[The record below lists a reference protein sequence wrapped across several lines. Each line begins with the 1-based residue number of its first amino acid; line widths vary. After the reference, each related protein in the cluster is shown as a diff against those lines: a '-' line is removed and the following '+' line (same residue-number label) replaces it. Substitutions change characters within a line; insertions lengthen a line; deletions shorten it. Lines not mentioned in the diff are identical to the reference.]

1 MIAFSEMLL
10 TPLTLRYPQMR
21 ILERHT
27 SFLPTLRELL
37 NTINLTMVS
46 ESMTL
51 IITKNLRKISKNR
64 RGSEVPQTTEVNV
77 RPAPT
82 EVEMPPK
89 NQSHKKPLHQSM
101 RSHPSYLKS
110 AMSKMMTLGLFN
122 KLREAMKSLNKKL
135 LPKMRSKALI
145 KSMTM
150 LEFICLCFSMVSK
163 ETRLT

>member
-1 MIAFSEMLL
+1 MIVFLEMLSIL
-10 TPLTLRYPQMR
+10 LTLRFHQMK

-27 SFLPTLRELL
+27 SFSLTLKELL

-51 IITKNLRKISKNR
+51 TTTKNQRRISKNR
-64 RGSEVPQTTEVNV
+64 RGSEAPQTTEVNV

-82 EVEMPPK
+82 EVEMPLK
-89 NQSHKKPLHQSM
+89 NKSHKKPLHQSM
-101 RSHPSYLKS
+101 RSHPSYSKS
-110 AMSKMMTLGLFN
+110 VMLKMMTLDLFN
-122 KLREAMKSLNKKL
+122 KLREAMKSLNKRL
-135 LPKMRSKALI
+135 LPKMKSKVLI

-150 LEFICLCFSMVSK
+150 LEFICLCFSMVFK